1 MKFSISGNLV
11 DIFNNAIYP
20 TTIFVENGIITNIK
34 TDKVKSHKYY
44 ILPPFIDSHIHIE
57 SSMLSPSEF
66 ARQAVRYGT
75 IATVSDPHEIA
86 NVLGVDGI
94 LFMMNDGA
102 KTDFK
107 FYFGASSCVP
117 ATSFETSG
125 SQITANEIDYLFKTG
140 KTKYLSEMM
149 NFPGVINDD
158 PEVLKK
164 LEVAIFF
171 DAPIDGHS
179 PGLRGRELFKYIS
192 AGISTDHET
201 VSLDEAKEKIQN
213 GMKILIREGSAA
225 KNFDSLIPLLSEYPD
240 MIMFCT
246 DDLHPNDLKNGHIN
260 ELVKRAISL
269 GYDLFSVLRAVSFN
283 PVKHYGL
290 DVGLLRVGDDAD
302 FILVEDL
309 NNFNVI
315 ETYIRGKLVA
325 KNGES
330 LIPQF
335 ESRVINNFNIE
346 PINDEALKIEPNGKL
361 MQVIEAIDGEL
372 ITKKLITNALIQD
385 NNVISNP
392 QEDVLKLAVIN
403 RYTQSKPAIGFIK
416 NFALKSSAIAT
427 SVAHD
432 SHNIIVVGTS
442 DEIITKAVNLI
453 IQNKGGTAFV
463 SENHYEILPLP
474 IAGLMSDSSLSE
486 VSSKYQKLER
496 MAKNNGS
503 KLKSPF
509 MTLSFMSLLVI
520 PSLKLSDRGL
530 FDVEKFQF
538 TSLFVE

>member
-11 DIFNNAIYP
+11 DILNNAIFP
-20 TTIFVENGIITNIK
+20 STIYVENGVITYIK
-34 TDKVKSHKYY
+34 TDKVKNHKYY
-44 ILPPFIDSHIHIE
+44 ILPPFIDSHVHIE
-57 SSMLSPSEF
+57 SSMLPPSEF
-66 ARQAVRYGT
+66 ARQATLYGT
-75 IATVSDPHEIA
+75 VATVSDPHEIA
-86 NVLGVDGI
+86 NVIGVNGI
-94 LFMMNDGA
+94 LFMLDDGG

-107 FYFGASSCVP
+107 FYFGAPSCVP

-125 SQITANEIDYLFKTG
+125 SKITVNEIDYLFKTR
-140 KTKYLSEMM
+140 KTKYLSEIM
-149 NFPGVINDD
+149 NVPGVINNEPD
-158 PEVLKK
+158 VVAK
-164 LEVAIFF
+164 LEVAKFY

-179 PGLRGRELFKYIS
+179 PGLRGKELIKYIS

-201 VSLDEAKEKIQN
+201 VSLDEAKEKIQK
-213 GMKILIREGSAA
+213 GMNILIREGSVA

-240 MIMFCT
+240 MVMFCT
-246 DDLHPNDLKNGHIN
+246 DDLHPNDFKNGHIN
-260 ELVKRAISL
+260 MLVKRALSL
-269 GYDLFSVLRAVSFN
+269 GYDLFSVLRAVSLN
-283 PVKHYGL
+283 PIKHYGL

-309 NNFNVI
+309 SNFNVI

-330 LIPQF
+330 LLPQ
-335 ESRVINNFNIE
+335 SDIKAINHFNVE
-346 PINDEALKIEPNGKL
+346 PINGEAYKIEPDGKQ
-361 MQVIEAIDGEL
+361 MQVIEAIDGKL

-385 NNVISNP
+385 NNVISNVE
-392 QEDVLKLAVIN
+392 EDVLKLAVIN
-403 RYTQSKPAIGFIK
+403 RYTQSQPAIGFIK
-416 NFALKSSAIAT
+416 NFGLKSSAIAT

-432 SHNIIVVGTS
+432 SHNVIVVGTS
-442 DEIITKAVNLI
+442 DELIAKAVNLI
-453 IQNKGGTAFV
+453 IQNKGGIAFA
-463 SENHYEILPLP
+463 SENHYEVLPLP
-474 IAGLMSDSSLSE
+474 IAGLMSNSPLSE
-486 VSSKYQKLER
+486 VSSKYEKLEQ

-503 KLKSPF
+503 KLNSPF